1 MSIKEL
7 IEQIL
12 ADLEIENRNLKAGE
26 SSNKH
31 VRDREYIR
39 GRIDASNDILAK
51 LMEMDSDRS
60 QTPLS

>member
-7 IEQIL
+7 IEQII
-12 ADLEIENRNLKAGE
+12 ADLEIENRNLE

-31 VRDREYIR
+31 VRDREYIK

-60 QTPLS
+60 QTSLS